1 MPPKVN
7 CWFRVGAFRVAIM
20 LIGLARKW
28 WVLLLNGICAIIF
41 GLVAF
46 TWPGITLL
54 SLAILFGVYCIADGI
69 TMIIVSITR
78 GKRGESWGQMLFRGI
93 VSLIAGGIA
102 LFWPAITAIAL
113 LLIIAV
119 WAIVRGILEI
129 FAAIRLRKIIN
140 NEWLLV
146 LGGIISVLFGVFIM
160 ARPGS
165 GALSLI
171 WIIGAFAIAHG
182 ILLIALSFKLHKL
195 GSMARHVAWR

>member
-1 MPPKVN
+1 
-7 CWFRVGAFRVAIM
+7 M

-69 TMIIVSITR
+69 TMIFISITR

-102 LFWPAITAIAL
+102 LFWPAMTAIAL
-113 LLIIAV
+113 LLVIAV
-119 WAIVRGILEI
+119 WAIVRGVLEI

-182 ILLIALSFKLHKL
+182 VLLIALSSF
-195 GSMARHVAWR
+195 